1 MEQRLKNLEDLSELI
16 TKEIVQQ
23 NKSMIEM
30 NKNLLNEIKNLR
42 ETYAKQ
48 DVNKIYILNNKKY
61 KKKRRKK
68 F

>member
-30 NKNLLNEIKNLR
+30 NKKLLSEIKAMR

-48 DVNKIYILNNKKY
+48 DV
-61 KKKRRKK
+61 
-68 F
+68 